1 MRFLQIKRTEKPQQ
15 WHKPKGNVDEGPVLF
30 SEIQFVH
37 HTYGKRKAEEGA
49 LQMEKMKK
57 YRACTSIFSRVTEDS
72 IRELCTSLEA
82 GNNASLFTTM
92 MRSNG
97 CQPLPSTSSET
108 EESTVSQ
115 HPSSTP
121 DEIVWNRV
129 TVNSQQAIKIEEA
142 TRGQSDCAMWFQE
155 RSVRITAS
163 FFGRVCRRLA
173 TTPPDALVNSI
184 INQKVHRSMPTA
196 CAWGKNNEVRA
207 MDAYKLNMQ
216 EVGHSGLEIRQSGLV
231 INTECAFLGASP
243 DGIVYDPVSED
254 PNGLLEIKCPYTY
267 RDVNPQEA
275 AQQKT
280 FFCTSENH
288 YLLLKTQHHYY
299 YQVQGQMAICKRKW
313 CDFVVFTN
321 AGISVERIKFNEE
334 FWKNMVTKLKTF
346 YVHSVLPKL
355 SEKLK

>member
-1 MRFLQIKRTEKPQQ
+1 MQSWSRWVCKHVAALLYNILDYVELGICEIPADKTCTEKPQQ

-49 LQMEKMKK
+49 LQMEKMKQ

-129 TVNSQQAIKIEEA
+129 TVNSQQAIKIDDTA
-142 TRGQSDCAMWFQE
+142 RLCNSF
-155 RSVRITAS
+155 VRYMTPIHVRNKGNKAIGSNTNQTFS
-163 FFGRVCRRLA
+163 RVMAFVRR
-173 TTPPDALVNSI
+173 
-184 INQKVHRSMPTA
+184 
-196 CAWGKNNEVRA
+196 
-207 MDAYKLNMQ
+207 
-216 EVGHSGLEIRQSGLV
+216 
-231 INTECAFLGASP
+231 
-243 DGIVYDPVSED
+243 
-254 PNGLLEIKCPYTY
+254 
-267 RDVNPQEA
+267 
-275 AQQKT
+275 
-280 FFCTSENH
+280 
-288 YLLLKTQHHYY
+288 
-299 YQVQGQMAICKRKW
+299 
-313 CDFVVFTN
+313 
-321 AGISVERIKFNEE
+321 IS
-334 FWKNMVTKLKTF
+334 L
-346 YVHSVLPKL
+346 
-355 SEKLK
+355 